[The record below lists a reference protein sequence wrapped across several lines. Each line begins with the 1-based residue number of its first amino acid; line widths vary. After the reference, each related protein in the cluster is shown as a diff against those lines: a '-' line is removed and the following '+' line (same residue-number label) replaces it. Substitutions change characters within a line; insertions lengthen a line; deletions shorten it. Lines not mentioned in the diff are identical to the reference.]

1 MSDNPFGSGSPPG
14 RRKVNPFGD
23 EPASE
28 DATAAITR
36 VEQAAVKIRGLRS
49 QLGAEGLTLPAT
61 RLLIDE
67 VTAALDAV
75 ARALRAGSAS

>member
-1 MSDNPFGSGSPPG
+1 MAENPFGDDFLS

-23 EPASE
+23 EP
-28 DATAAITR
+28 DAGDLAVAIAR
-36 VEQAAVKIRGLRS
+36 VEQSALKIRGLRT

-75 ARALRAGSAS
+75 ARALRARIE

>member
-1 MSDNPFGSGSPPG
+1 MPENPFGDDLHS

-23 EPASE
+23 DP
-28 DATAAITR
+28 DAGDISVAIAR

-61 RLLIDE
+61 RLFIDE

-75 ARALRAGSAS
+75 ARALRAGADR